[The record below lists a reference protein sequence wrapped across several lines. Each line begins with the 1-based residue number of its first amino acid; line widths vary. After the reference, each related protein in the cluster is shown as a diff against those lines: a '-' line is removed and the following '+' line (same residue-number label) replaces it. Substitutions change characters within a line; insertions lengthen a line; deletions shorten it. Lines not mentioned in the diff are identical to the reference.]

1 MSVNKTILLGNL
13 GQDPKVTTLD
23 SGVKVA
29 SFSLATTDR
38 AYKTRDGKEIPEQT
52 EWHNL
57 VLWRGLADI
66 AEKFLKKGDKLY
78 VEGKTKTRSYEDA
91 QGIKRYITEVY
102 VEQLELLTPKPGGG
116 TPPPPTP
123 PIDVTTTT
131 TTTEDKND
139 LPL

>member
-123 PIDVTTTT
+123 PR
-131 TTTEDKND
+131 
-139 LPL
+139 

>member
-91 QGIKRYITEVY
+91 KGIKRYITEVY

-131 TTTEDKND
+131 EDKND
-139 LPL
+139 LPF